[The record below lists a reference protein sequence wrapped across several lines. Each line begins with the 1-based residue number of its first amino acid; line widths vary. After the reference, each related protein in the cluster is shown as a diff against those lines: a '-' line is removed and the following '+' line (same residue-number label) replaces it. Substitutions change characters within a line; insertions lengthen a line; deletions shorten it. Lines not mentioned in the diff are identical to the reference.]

1 MTIRKFRGKRLFS
14 GKIQICKID
23 SESRTNN
30 HRSQKDYRRFTFKRA
45 DGFDAGQ
52 GDKRKISKQQ
62 QQ

>member
-23 SESRTNN
+23 SGSRRTNN

-52 GDKRKISKQQ
+52 GNKRKISKQQ
-62 QQ
+62 

>member
-14 GKIQICKID
+14 SKIQICKID
-23 SESRTNN
+23 SGSRRTNN

-52 GDKRKISKQQ
+52 GNKRKISKQQ
-62 QQ
+62 